1 MLTPGGSYVE
11 YGLESILSM
20 AKGFLTYS
28 TTVILQAI
36 ANGYLYGFDIIDV
49 TGMPGGTVYPA
60 LRRLDDAGYLTSE
73 WEKPSIAQ
81 SEPRPPRKYYELTRA
96 GREVLAEAVK
106 RYRLVDQA
114 QPQRK
119 RAARPSR
126 A

>member
-1 MLTPGGSYVE
+1 
-11 YGLESILSM
+11 M

-60 LRRLDDAGYLTSE
+60 LRRLDEAGYLTSE

-81 SEPRPPRKYYELTRA
+81 AEPRPPRKYYELTRA
-96 GREVLAEAVK
+96 GREALADAVK
-106 RYRLVDQA
+106 RYRLLDQA
-114 QPQRK
+114 PPQKK
-119 RAARPSR
+119 RAPRPSR